1 VDWLWSE
8 DVLYFE
14 YTPMTVEYDLAL
26 DAFTVARA
34 DIQASPPRRR
44 LSLVV
49 VVGNRAISVEHLTL
63 EAAIAEGRRVLE
75 RVIAEHRGDITRLTT
90 DAAYVFD
97 LAGRRLR

>member
-1 VDWLWSE
+1 MDWLWSE

-44 LSLVV
+44 LSLIV
-49 VVGNRAISVEHLTL
+49 VVGNRTITVEHLTL
-63 EAAIAEGRRVLE
+63 EAAITEGRRVLE
-75 RVIAEHRGDITRLTT
+75 RLIGEHRGDLAGLTT
-90 DAAYVFD
+90 DTAYVFD
-97 LAGRRLR
+97 LGGRRLR

>member
-49 VVGNRAISVEHLTL
+49 VVGNRAVSVEHVTL

-97 LAGRRLR
+97 LGGRRLR